1 MPKKLNDRDNIAHQI
16 VNIICDGKRKDDAVP
31 ACMEVLDIAL
41 SHDDLD
47 VLVRAQI
54 IGKIC
59 WRFGLEPPDDVI
71 RMLMS

>member
-1 MPKKLNDRDNIAHQI
+1 MISKLNNEENIAHQI
-16 VNIICDGKRKDDAVP
+16 VNIICDGKKKDDAVP
-31 ACMEVLDIAL
+31 VMMEILDIAL
-41 SHDDLD
+41 SHDELD

-71 RMLMS
+71 RILT

>member
-16 VNIICDGKRKDDAVP
+16 ANIICDGKKRDDAVP
-31 ACMEVLDIAL
+31 VMMEVLDIAL
-41 SHDDLD
+41 NHDELD

-71 RMLMS
+71 RILT